1 MCGRYVITNPIN
13 KTKKI
18 VKTYIKV
25 ENNMNYNAHPS
36 QELPIIK
43 KYTNGITLEKV
54 KWGIV
59 PSWAKK
65 KDFKA
70 LINARLETINE
81 KISFKNLIK
90 KNRCV
95 SIMDGFYEW
104 KREGTIKTPHYFT
117 REDKNTIYVAA
128 IYNNS
133 EFCLITEE
141 AQENVKQIHHRQP
154 VTINEEDIEN
164 YLEEDQEE
172 ITSFLNN
179 RKKPSF
185 EFYEISKDVNKPQN
199 NNSNLIDKVNLI

>member
-18 VKTYIKV
+18 VKTSIKV

-117 REDKNTIYVAA
+117 RKDKNTMYVAA